1 MIPRTLW
8 YQTDDTKKKVS
19 QHGILG
25 ITNPL
30 VIVGEAGMGKS
41 SLLEWLGNLE
51 NYAYCTANQLLNRVN
66 PSFLL
71 GSNNVLVIDA
81 LDEVSSKNDG
91 DSVDRVLQKLEVLG
105 YPKFILACRVADWR
119 SATSLRTIQEQ
130 YSEVPLELHLDPFT
144 QKDMIEF
151 LESNFSKERAK
162 EIIDHF
168 IDRGLNEL
176 LGNPQTLSFIA
187 AVAKKE
193 NLPKSITQL
202 FEQAIKL
209 LIIEHS
215 EFKAEGQLPSAIALD
230 AAGAAFASLI
240 LTGNEAI
247 SRKTITNIID
257 GELPISEI
265 KLLPDTEKIEFIL
278 GSRLFRSNGIERFSY
293 LHRRIGEFLG
303 AKWLLKQANTDRKR
317 KRLLSLFHSY
327 EFVPTNLRG
336 LHSWLMND
344 PALASAIIKK
354 DPIGILE
361 YGDVD
366 SLTTDQ
372 AKILLDS
379 IYLLA
384 ENNPRFYNFH
394 NKDTYYIQAFATP
407 TLLLLIQKILSQPG
421 MPFSFRVFL
430 VDVIKRNHLPKDF
443 IEILKQF
450 VKDPNIEFSIRKS
463 AGEALA
469 IQEQVIDWR
478 SIYIHI
484 SNLGDESSIRLAIEL
499 LEDTGY
505 DKANDE
511 LIATLAISHLEMSNH
526 IVGPLWFLQENL
538 PKEQIENVLNFF
550 VSRIEMMDISSDSEI
565 KNEAKNFA
573 CHLILRFLENYDIS
587 AEKLLN
593 WLEPFHNTFGY
604 NDEYINKLANY
615 FRKNHDLRHAIQYL
629 VLLKRPS
636 EKNIWQKNHL
646 LHYCSKGLAVTSED
660 IIVLLKMLYTENKN
674 DLRWKALVQLAHHDG
689 EIGQDVREA
698 ALPFTNKDQNA
709 KNWLNQI
716 ATRQLAD
723 WEIQDLKQKNQIEEK
738 KLVSRS
744 EQRSFYLQNIERLRQ
759 GEYGVIIKPAKVY
772 LKQFS
777 DISKETPAH
786 QRISDWIGRD
796 ISEICMEGFEAF
808 LMQTP
813 PKVTAQDIANILPQG
828 KFYEASH
835 ILIVAIAERI
845 RKERGLTD
853 LPNERLLAG
862 YYSLLH
868 IRSDTHAGIP
878 SIFEIIENEIQQ
890 RGIFLEALKA
900 FYEPQ
905 FQAKSEHM
913 DGLSRLMRMIENNAI
928 AIDLAKQ
935 WLKNYPDMPVNIET
949 ELLDCLIQTRQF
961 DAIRE
966 LTRTQKIITNDEQQ
980 LNWIAINLII
990 DFDTTVK
997 RLESQPIDPNLI
1009 WKLRDRLGGRYREN
1023 KSHAILDIE
1032 LFFWIISTFRKL
1044 YPNVGH
1050 PNGVS
1055 GGDRN
1060 AWDASEFIISIIQQL
1075 AKNHSDQACDALQ
1088 KLKDS
1093 STDDYTDLIKTM
1105 LFEQKQM
1112 RAESFYSVPTLQ
1124 SIKAITDDQHPQTII
1139 DLQAFVLD
1147 ELNIVQ
1153 AKIKS
1158 DDAESWRGFFND
1170 QGKPFDEERC
1180 RDHLIGLLRQGDN
1193 TITYEPEAHVAD
1205 DKEVD
1210 ITCSV
1215 GKLRL
1220 PIEIK
1225 GQWHRYLWT
1234 GADQQLDKLYT
1245 TDWRAEG
1252 RGIYLVLWFDKRTD
1266 NKKLKT
1272 LGRGK
1277 PVPNTPK
1284 ELQEMLIA
1292 NSRSAQEGKI
1302 QVVVIS
1308 CNRIAS

>member
-1 MIPRTLW
+1 MIPRSLW
-8 YQTDDTKKKVS
+8 YQLHDTQKKIN
-19 QHGILG
+19 QHEILE

-51 NYAYCTANQLLNRVN
+51 NYAYCTAGQLLNRAN
-66 PSFLL
+66 PSLLL

-119 SATSLRTIQEQ
+119 SATGLRTIQEQ
-130 YSEVPLELHLDPFT
+130 YSEIPLELHLEPFT

-151 LESNFSKERAK
+151 LEFNFSKERAK

-187 AVAKKE
+187 AVAKKGK
-193 NLPKSITQL
+193 LPESITQL
-202 FEQAIKL
+202 FEQAIEL

-230 AAGAAFASLI
+230 AAGAVFASLI

-247 SRKTITNIID
+247 SRKTIANIID

-336 LHSWLMND
+336 LHSWLMDD

-394 NKDTYYIQAFATP
+394 NKDTYYIRAFATP
-407 TLLLLIQKILSQPG
+407 TLLSLIQKILSQPDI
-421 MPFSFRVFL
+421 PFSFRVFL
-430 VDVIKRNHLPKDF
+430 VDVIKGNQLPKDF
-443 IEILKQF
+443 IEILKRL
-450 VKDPNIEFSIRKS
+450 VNDSNIEFAIRKS

-469 IQEQVIDWR
+469 IQEQVIDWHN
-478 SIYIHI
+478 IYLHL
-484 SNLGDESSIRLAIEL
+484 SKLGDESSIRLAIEL

-511 LIATLAISHLEMSNH
+511 LIASLAISHLEMSDH

-604 NDEYINKLANY
+604 HDEYINKLAEY

-629 VLLKRPS
+629 VLLKQPS
-636 EKNIWQKNHL
+636 KKNIWQKNYL
-646 LHYCSKGLAVTSED
+646 LHYCSKGLSVTSED
-660 IIVLLKMLYTENKN
+660 IIVLLKRLYTENKN
-674 DLRWKALVQLAHHDG
+674 DLRWKEFVQLAHHDG
-689 EIGQDVREA
+689 KIGQDVREA
-698 ALPFTNKDQNA
+698 GFPFTINDPDN
-709 KNWLNQI
+709 KNWLNQVAI
-716 ATRQLAD
+716 RRQAD
-723 WEIQDLKQKNQIEEK
+723 WEINDLKRKKQIEEK
-738 KLVSRS
+738 KSVSRS
-744 EQRSFYLQNIERLRQ
+744 EQRSFYLQNIERLRH
-759 GEYGVIIKPAKVY
+759 GEYGVILKPAKVY
-772 LKQFS
+772 LQLFS
-777 DISKETPAH
+777 DISKETPPH
-786 QRISDWIGRD
+786 QRISDWIGVD
-796 ISEICMEGFEAF
+796 ISEVCMEGFEAF

-813 PKVTAQDIANILPQG
+813 PKVTAQDIVNILPQG

-845 RKERGLTD
+845 RKEKGLAD

-868 IRSDTHAGIP
+868 IRHDTHAGIP
-878 SIFEIIENEIQQ
+878 SIFEIIENEIKH
-890 RGIFLEALKA
+890 REIFVEGLKT

-905 FQAKSEHM
+905 FSARSEHI
-913 DGLSRLMRMIENNAI
+913 DGLSRLMRMSENNAI
-928 AIDLAKQ
+928 ATDLAKQ

-961 DAIRE
+961 NAIRE

-980 LNWIAINLII
+980 LNWIAINLIV
-990 DFDTTVK
+990 DFDKTVK

-1009 WKLRDRLGGRYREN
+1009 WKLRDRLDGRYREN
-1023 KSHAILDIE
+1023 KSHAILDID

-1060 AWDASEFIISIIQQL
+1060 AWDASEFIICIIQQL
-1075 AKNHSDQACDALQ
+1075 AKNHSDQACDTLQ

-1112 RAESFYSVPTLQ
+1112 RAESFYSVPTIQ

-1139 DLQAFVLD
+1139 DLQTFVLD

-1158 DDAESWRGFFND
+1158 DDAESWRGFLND

-1193 TITYEPEAHVAD
+1193 TITYEPEAHVAE

-1225 GQWHRYLWT
+1225 GQWHRDLWT

-1252 RGIYLVLWFDKRTD
+1252 RGIYLVLWFGKRSD

-1277 PVPNTPK
+1277 PVPNTPI

-1292 NSRSAQEGKI
+1292 NNRSAQEGNVKI
-1302 QVVVIS
+1302 VVMEIKTM
-1308 CNRIAS
+1308 

>member
-8 YQTDDTKKKVS
+8 YQSDDTQKKIS
-19 QHGILG
+19 QHEILE
-25 ITNPL
+25 ITNSL
-30 VIVGEAGMGKS
+30 VILGEAGMGKS
-41 SLLEWLGNLE
+41 SLLEWIGNLE
-51 NYAYCTANQLLNRVN
+51 NYAYCTARQLINRAD
-66 PSFLL
+66 PRPLL
-71 GSNNVLVIDA
+71 GKNSILVIDS

-91 DSVDRVLQKLEVLG
+91 DAVDGVLQKLEFLG
-105 YPKFILACRVADWR
+105 YPKFILACRAADWK
-119 SATSLRTIQEQ
+119 SATGIQAIREQ
-130 YSEVPLELHLDPFT
+130 YSESPLELHLNPFT
-144 QKDMIEF
+144 QNDMAIF
-151 LESNFSKERAK
+151 LEQNFSTQRAQ
-162 EIIDHF
+162 EIITHF
-168 IDRGLNEL
+168 TAKNLDDL
-176 LGNPQTLSFIA
+176 LGNPQTLSLIA
-187 AVAKKE
+187 KVAIQGE
-193 NLPKSITQL
+193 LPESLTQL
-202 FEQAIKL
+202 FEQAIEIL
-209 LIIEHS
+209 RAEHS
-215 EFKAEGQLPSAIALD
+215 EFKSEAQLPSEVSLD

-247 SRKTITNIID
+247 SRKSIINLID
-257 GELPISEI
+257 GELPISEV
-265 KLLPDTEKIEFIL
+265 KQLPGTEKIDLVL
-278 GSRLFRSNGIERFSY
+278 GSRLFRSNGVERFTY
-293 LHRRIGEFLG
+293 IHRRIGEFLA
-303 AKWLLKQANTDRKR
+303 AKWLVKLADTNRKR

-394 NKDTYYIQAFATP
+394 NKDTYYIRAFATP
-407 TLLLLIQKILSQPG
+407 TLLSLIQKILSQPDI
-421 MPFSFRVFL
+421 PFSFRVFL
-430 VDVIKRNHLPKDF
+430 VDVIKGNQLPKDF
-443 IEILKQF
+443 IEILKQL
-450 VKDPNIEFSIRKS
+450 VNDPNIEFAIRKS
-463 AGEALA
+463 VGEALA
-469 IQEQVIDWR
+469 IQEQVIDWDN
-478 SIYIHI
+478 IYLHL
-484 SNLGDESSIRLAIEL
+484 STLADESSIRLAIEL

-511 LIATLAISHLEMSNH
+511 LIASLAISHLEMSDH
-526 IVGPLWFLQENL
+526 ILGPLWFLQENL

-550 VSRIEMMDISSDSEI
+550 VSRIERMAISSDSEI

-604 NDEYINKLANY
+604 HDEYINKLAKY
-615 FRKNHDLRHAIQYL
+615 FRNNHDLRHAIQYL
-629 VLLKRPS
+629 ALLKRPS
-636 EKNIWQKNHL
+636 ENNIRLKNLL
-646 LHYCSKGLAVTSED
+646 LHRCSHGLSVTPED
-660 IIVLLKMLYTENKN
+660 VIQLLERLYVENQN
-674 DLRWKALVQLAHHDG
+674 DLRWKELVQLAYYDG

-698 ALPFTNKDQNA
+698 ALPFTNKDQNT

-716 ATRQLAD
+716 AIRQLAD
-723 WEIQDLKQKNQIEEK
+723 WEIQDLKRKKQIEEK

-744 EQRSFYLQNIERLRQ
+744 EQRAFYLQNIERLRQ

-772 LKQFS
+772 LQHFS

-786 QRISDWIGRD
+786 QRISDWIGAD
-796 ISEICMEGFEAF
+796 ISEVCMEGFEAF
-808 LMQTP
+808 LMQSP

-845 RKERGLTD
+845 RKEKGLAD

-868 IRSDTHAGIP
+868 IRHDTHAGIP

-890 RGIFLEALKA
+890 RRIFLEALKA

-905 FQAKSEHM
+905 FQARSEHI
-913 DGLSRLMRMIENNAI
+913 DGLSRLMRMSENNAI
-928 AIDLAKQ
+928 AIDLAKK

-949 ELLDCLIQTRQF
+949 ELLDCLIQTGQY
-961 DAIRE
+961 DDIRE
-966 LTRTQKIITNDEQQ
+966 LAQTQKIITDDEQK
-980 LNWIAINLII
+980 LNWIAINLIV
-990 DFDTTVK
+990 DFDATLK
-997 RLESQPIDPNLI
+997 RLETQPIDPNLI
-1009 WKLRDRLGGRYREN
+1009 WKLRDRLDGRYREN
-1023 KSHAILDIE
+1023 KSHAILDID

-1093 STDDYTDLIKTM
+1093 PTDDYTDLIKTM

-1124 SIKAITDDQHPQTII
+1124 SIKAIMDDQHPQTII

-1153 AKIKS
+1153 AKIMS
-1158 DDAESWRGFFND
+1158 DDAESWRGFLND
-1170 QGKPFDEERC
+1170 QGKPFNEERC
-1180 RDHLIGLLRQGDN
+1180 RDHLIGLLRQGDK

-1210 ITCSV
+1210 ITCAV
-1215 GKLRL
+1215 GKLRI

-1225 GQWHRYLWT
+1225 GQWHPDLWT
-1234 GADQQLDKLYT
+1234 GADKQLNKLYA

-1252 RGIYLVLWFDKRTD
+1252 RGIYLVLWFGERYD

-1272 LGRGK
+1272 PGRGK
-1277 PVPNTPK
+1277 RKPTTPHQ
-1284 ELQEMLIA
+1284 LQDMLVL
-1292 NSRSAQEGKI
+1292 NSRTAQEGKI
-1302 QVVVIS
+1302 KIVVID
-1308 CNRIAS
+1308 CNRTRL

>member
-1 MIPRTLW
+1 MIPRSLW
-8 YQTDDTKKKVS
+8 YQLHDTQKKIN
-19 QHGILG
+19 QHEIPE

-51 NYAYCTANQLLNRVN
+51 NYAYCTAGQLLNRVN
-66 PSFLL
+66 PSLLL

-119 SATSLRTIQEQ
+119 SATSLRAIQEQ
-130 YSEVPLELHLDPFT
+130 YSEIPLELHLEPFT
-144 QKDMIEF
+144 QKDMIKF
-151 LESNFSKERAK
+151 LEFNFSKERAK

-168 IDRGLNEL
+168 IDRGLKEL

-187 AVAKKE
+187 AVAKKG
-193 NLPKSITQL
+193 NLPESITQL
-202 FEQAIKL
+202 FEQAIEL

-230 AAGAAFASLI
+230 AAGAVFASLI

-247 SRKTITNIID
+247 SRKTIANIID

-344 PALASAIIKK
+344 SALASAIIKK

-366 SLTTDQ
+366 SLTMDQ

-379 IYLLA
+379 IYRLA

-394 NKDTYYIQAFATP
+394 NKDTYYIRAFATP
-407 TLLLLIQKILSQPG
+407 TLLTLIQKILNQTDI
-421 MPFSFRVFL
+421 PFSFRVFL
-430 VDVIKRNHLPKDF
+430 VDVIKGNQLPKDF
-443 IEILKQF
+443 IEILKRL
-450 VKDPNIEFSIRKS
+450 VNDPNIEFAIRKS

-469 IQEQVIDWR
+469 IQKQVIDWCK
-478 SIYIHI
+478 IYFHL
-484 SNLGDESSIRLAIEL
+484 SKLGDDSSVRLAIEL

-505 DKANDE
+505 NKANDE
-511 LIATLAISHLEMSNH
+511 LIASLAISHLEMSDH

-550 VSRIEMMDISSDSEI
+550 VSRIERMAISSDSEI

-604 NDEYINKLANY
+604 HDEYINKLAKY

-636 EKNIWQKNHL
+636 ENNIRLKALL
-646 LHYCSKGLAVTSED
+646 LHRCSHGLSVTPED
-660 IIVLLKMLYTENKN
+660 IIQLLERLYLENQN
-674 DLRWKALVQLAHHDG
+674 DLRWKELVQLAYHDG
-689 EIGQDVREA
+689 KTGQDVRETA
-698 ALPFTNKDQNA
+698 TPFTNKDQNA

-723 WEIQDLKQKNQIEEK
+723 WEIHDLKRKEQIEGK
-738 KLVSRS
+738 KSVSRL
-744 EQRSFYLQNIERLRQ
+744 EQRSFYLQNIERLRH
-759 GEYGVIIKPAKVY
+759 GEYGVILKPAKVY
-772 LKQFS
+772 LQLFS

-786 QRISDWIGRD
+786 QRISDWIGVD
-796 ISEICMEGFEAF
+796 ISEVCLEGFDAF

-835 ILIVAIAERI
+835 ILIVAITERI
-845 RKERGLTD
+845 RKEKGLAD

-868 IRSDTHAGIP
+868 IRHDTHAGIP
-878 SIFEIIENEIQQ
+878 SIFEIIENEIKH
-890 RGIFLEALKA
+890 REIFVEGLKT

-905 FQAKSEHM
+905 FSARSEHI
-913 DGLSRLMRMIENNAI
+913 DGLSRLMRMSENNAI
-928 AIDLAKQ
+928 ATDLAKQ
-935 WLKNYPDMPVNIET
+935 WLKKYPDMPVNIET

-980 LNWIAINLII
+980 LNWIAINLIV
-990 DFDTTVK
+990 DFDKTVK
-997 RLESQPIDPNLI
+997 RLESLPIDPNLI
-1009 WKLRDRLGGRYREN
+1009 WKLRDRLDGRYREH
-1023 KSHAILDIE
+1023 KSHAILDID

-1044 YPNVGH
+1044 YPNVSH

-1060 AWDASEFIISIIQQL
+1060 A
-1075 AKNHSDQACDALQ
+1075 
-1088 KLKDS
+1088 
-1093 STDDYTDLIKTM
+1093 
-1105 LFEQKQM
+1105 
-1112 RAESFYSVPTLQ
+1112 
-1124 SIKAITDDQHPQTII
+1124 
-1139 DLQAFVLD
+1139 
-1147 ELNIVQ
+1147 
-1153 AKIKS
+1153 
-1158 DDAESWRGFFND
+1158 
-1170 QGKPFDEERC
+1170 
-1180 RDHLIGLLRQGDN
+1180 
-1193 TITYEPEAHVAD
+1193 
-1205 DKEVD
+1205 
-1210 ITCSV
+1210 
-1215 GKLRL
+1215 
-1220 PIEIK
+1220 
-1225 GQWHRYLWT
+1225 
-1234 GADQQLDKLYT
+1234 
-1245 TDWRAEG
+1245 
-1252 RGIYLVLWFDKRTD
+1252 
-1266 NKKLKT
+1266 
-1272 LGRGK
+1272 
-1277 PVPNTPK
+1277 
-1284 ELQEMLIA
+1284 
-1292 NSRSAQEGKI
+1292 
-1302 QVVVIS
+1302 
-1308 CNRIAS
+1308 